1 MSVMMAEPEEL
12 YQVVRYVR
20 PLHLLA
26 ARAVSDALA
35 GEHITMGIRAVLEC
49 LSDRGPLPVP
59 GIGRALSLPRQ
70 VVQRLCDQALEQG
83 LVATGPNPAHRR
95 SPLITLT
102 GAGRAAFDRL
112 HAVEL
117 RNLAEIAAGLPAAD
131 VAAAMRVLDALVTG
145 LPRFT
150 RAGGPDP
157 IQEEFA

>member
-1 MSVMMAEPEEL
+1 MNAEPEDL
-12 YQVVRYVR
+12 YEVVRYVR

-35 GEHITMGIRAVLEC
+35 GERVTMGMRAVLEC

-83 LVATGPNPAHRR
+83 LVTTAPNPAHRR
-95 SPLITLT
+95 SPLVVLT
-102 GAGRAAFDRL
+102 DAGRTAFTRL

-117 RNLAEIAAGLPAAD
+117 RNLAEIAAGVPAAD
-131 VAAAMRVLDALVTG
+131 VAAALRVLDALATG

-157 IQEEFA
+157 LQEEFA